1 MARKYPLDPV
11 LEKQYDVR
19 LLRDDF
25 MDVYQ
30 GWCDTSAEFRR
41 NADMDADLAYGDDD
55 RHRLD
60 IFRSND
66 PDGPV
71 LVFIHGGYWQRGD
84 KSAYSLVARPFIET
98 GVNVALLGYPLCP
111 DSSMSAIFQ
120 SIQRALLWL
129 WRNAESH
136 GLSAERINL
145 AGHSAGGHLTAM
157 ALCTDWSALDP
168 DAPDDII
175 RTGIPISGLYQLEPL
190 RHTSI
195 SDALNL
201 DDEEAGRLSPC
212 LRQPLAR
219 APMLVTLGGG
229 ETEQFHWQ
237 ADTFLEQWG
246 ESTLTLGKHVEPDV
260 DHFDII
266 NRLADSGSEIFNYT
280 LRWLK

>member
-1 MARKYPLDPV
+1 MTRKYPLDPI

-41 NADMDADLAYGDDD
+41 NADMDADLAYGDDE
-55 RHRLD
+55 RQRLD

-111 DSSMSAIFQ
+111 DSSMSGILE

-168 DAPDDII
+168 DALLC
-175 RTGIPISGLYQLEPL
+175 RVKHKLRSAGLPARFTQHAQAELLLGAEEANGAVTVRMGNARVRIPL
-190 RHTSI
+190 R
-195 SDALNL
+195 
-201 DDEEAGRLSPC
+201 
-212 LRQPLAR
+212 
-219 APMLVTLGGG
+219 
-229 ETEQFHWQ
+229 
-237 ADTFLEQWG
+237 
-246 ESTLTLGKHVEPDV
+246 
-260 DHFDII
+260 
-266 NRLADSGSEIFNYT
+266 
-280 LRWLK
+280 